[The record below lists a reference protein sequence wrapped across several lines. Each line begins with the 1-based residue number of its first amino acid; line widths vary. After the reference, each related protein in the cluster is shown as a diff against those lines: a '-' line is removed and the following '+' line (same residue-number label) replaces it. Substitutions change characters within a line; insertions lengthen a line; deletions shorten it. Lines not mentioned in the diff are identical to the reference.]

1 MIWIG
6 AYKNDTQCPTS
17 VQNILNITNFQE
29 SRNKTHN
36 KLSFHFN
43 KNGYYQEDKMGGGM
57 TQ

>member
-1 MIWIG
+1 MTH
-6 AYKNDTQCPTS
+6 TQCPTS

-29 SRNKTHN
+29 NRNKTHN